1 MSIPARAGSLERPDG
16 RSPTRGSAA
25 LAHDSSSPILTAFCS
40 RDASATALATRRE
53 LTHSLDGQQRLSQRM
68 QSYPR
73 RSTKV
78 RIACMGS
85 ETDAVPQENPN
96 VDLSQRYLS

>member
-25 LAHDSSSPILTAFCS
+25 LAHDSIGIRSPILIAFCS

-53 LTHSLDGQQRLSQRM
+53 LTHSLDGQQRLSQ
-68 QSYPR
+68 
-73 RSTKV
+73 
-78 RIACMGS
+78 
-85 ETDAVPQENPN
+85 
-96 VDLSQRYLS
+96 